1 MLILMHF
8 LHITYHIAKTTNL
21 YEKDFIV
28 KVENEILHLIF
39 VGFFSEVNEKT
50 SLNIH
55 VHCEKVGNFETREG

>member
-39 VGFFSEVNEKT
+39 VVFFWITEKS

-55 VHCEKVGNFETREG
+55 EHCEKVGNFETREG

>member
-39 VGFFSEVNEKT
+39 VVFF
-50 SLNIH
+50 LN
-55 VHCEKVGNFETREG
+55 N

>member
-8 LHITYHIAKTTNL
+8 LHITYHVAKTTNL

-39 VGFFSEVNEKT
+39 VGFFFLK
-50 SLNIH
+50 
-55 VHCEKVGNFETREG
+55 